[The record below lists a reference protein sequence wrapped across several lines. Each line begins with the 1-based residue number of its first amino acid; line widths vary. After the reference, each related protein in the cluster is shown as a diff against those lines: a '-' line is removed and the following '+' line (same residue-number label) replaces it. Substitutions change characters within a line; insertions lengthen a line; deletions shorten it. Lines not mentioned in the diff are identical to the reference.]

1 LNKVLGFRFTSGS
14 KFSNLFFI
22 QVSKKNEE
30 FTELQMKLES
40 LEGECQTSG
49 EDLKNKLE
57 VMKKLNTEL
66 STCKERVTNLTKE
79 NEVLEVKVLFE
90 VAYSC

>member
-1 LNKVLGFRFTSGS
+1 
-14 KFSNLFFI
+14 
-22 QVSKKNEE
+22 
-30 FTELQMKLES
+30 MKLEL

-79 NEVLEVKVLFE
+79 NEVLEVKVLIE
-90 VAYSC
+90 VA